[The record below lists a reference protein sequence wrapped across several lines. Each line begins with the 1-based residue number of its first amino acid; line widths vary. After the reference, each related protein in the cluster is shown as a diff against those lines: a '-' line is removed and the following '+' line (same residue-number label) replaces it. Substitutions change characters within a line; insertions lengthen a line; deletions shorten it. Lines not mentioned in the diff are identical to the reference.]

1 MSTLSIHDKEHLN
14 EVVKTIDWNRIA
26 IAMRALNWQWYHIH
40 GRTPT
45 AGEIRDEALVRL
57 ADCIRQ
63 ARSTNKS
70 AMCMQTGG
78 FEYAVLLDTE
88 NEECDSTT
96 PAPVVYLSCSF
107 VIESTEIQRT
117 NPDGSHTTRSSHV

>member
-1 MSTLSIHDKEHLN
+1 MSTLSIHDKEHLSG
-14 EVVKTIDWNRIA
+14 VVKTIDWNRIA
-26 IAMRALNWQWYHIH
+26 VVMRALNWQWYHIH

-78 FEYAVLLDTE
+78 FKYAVLLDTE
-88 NEECDSTT
+88 NEERPPAT

-107 VIESTEIQRT
+107 VIESTESQRT
-117 NPDGSHTTRSSHV
+117 NSDGSHTTHSGHV